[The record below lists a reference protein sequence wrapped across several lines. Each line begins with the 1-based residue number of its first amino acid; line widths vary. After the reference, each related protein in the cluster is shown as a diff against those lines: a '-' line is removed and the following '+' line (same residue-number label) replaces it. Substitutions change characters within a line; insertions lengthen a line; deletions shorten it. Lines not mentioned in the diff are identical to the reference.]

1 MIITNNGN
9 GEEEEYDQ
17 NGYEDGDEQYVE
29 MELNMAAP
37 PQSPLVKNLRIN
49 SHHPQ
54 HVIAD
59 TTAVAQADW
68 QCPRLQLWPQAAAP
82 GLRRDSHLPRPLPLL
97 CTLVG

>member
-37 PQSPLVKNLRIN
+37 PQSPLGKI
-49 SHHPQ
+49 
-54 HVIAD
+54 
-59 TTAVAQADW
+59 
-68 QCPRLQLWPQAAAP
+68 
-82 GLRRDSHLPRPLPLL
+82 
-97 CTLVG
+97 